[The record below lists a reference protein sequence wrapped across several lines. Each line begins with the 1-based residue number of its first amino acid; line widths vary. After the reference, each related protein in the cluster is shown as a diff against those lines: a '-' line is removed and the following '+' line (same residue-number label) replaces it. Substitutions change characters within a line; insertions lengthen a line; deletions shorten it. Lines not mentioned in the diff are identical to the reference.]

1 LHAGHHYCLS
11 LMSIRVAIVEDNHA
25 LRESLSQLIGGSP
38 GYTLAGDWPNCSGM
52 LSGVKEAK
60 PDVVLMDIQRP
71 GMSGIEGVSR
81 LKQMMPGV
89 EVLMLTVFEDEEKIF
104 DSICA
109 GASGYL
115 LKRTPPAALLEAIQE
130 VKAGGAPMTAKIAR
144 RVLHSFQQTDTR
156 RAEQTNLTD
165 REQQVLA
172 GLVKGYTYQVIAG
185 QHHLSIDTIRSH
197 VKSIYRKLQVN
208 SKAEAVAVA
217 LRNKLV

>member
-1 LHAGHHYCLS
+1 
-11 LMSIRVAIVEDNHA
+11 MSIRVAIVEDNHA
-25 LRESLSQLIGGSP
+25 LRESLSQLIGGTP
-38 GYTLAGDWPNCSGM
+38 GYTLVGEWPNCSGM
-52 LSGVKEAK
+52 LAGIKEAR
-60 PDVVLMDIQRP
+60 PEVVLMDIQMP

-81 LKQMMPGV
+81 LKQLLPGT

-130 VKAGGAPMTAKIAR
+130 VKTGGAPMTAKVAR
-144 RVLHSFQQTDTR
+144 RVLSSFQQGETKR
-156 RAEQTNLTD
+156 PNHANLTE

-172 GLVKGYTYQVIAG
+172 GLVKGHTYQLIANER
-185 QHHLSIDTIRSH
+185 HVSIDTVRSH
-197 VKSIYRKLQVN
+197 VKNIYQKLHVN

-217 LRNKLV
+217 MRNRLV